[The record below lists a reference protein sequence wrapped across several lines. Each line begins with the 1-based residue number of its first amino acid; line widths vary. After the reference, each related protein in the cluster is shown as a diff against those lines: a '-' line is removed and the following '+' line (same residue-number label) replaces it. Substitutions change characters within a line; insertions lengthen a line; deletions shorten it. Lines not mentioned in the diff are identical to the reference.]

1 MTSENKS
8 ILLIIT
14 GGIAAYKSLEL
25 IRLLRKDGAQ
35 IRSILTA
42 GGAQFVTPL
51 SVSALCEH
59 PAYTDLWSLKD
70 ESEMGHIRLVREAD
84 LIVVAPASAD
94 FMAKMA
100 HGLADDLAS
109 TCLLAADKPIL
120 IAPAMNHRMW
130 AHPATQNNVATLRAR
145 GVQVIGPDA
154 GAMACGEYGPGR
166 MSEPEVIFN
175 HIHSFFFNT
184 DQLHGLKALVT
195 AGPTFEPIDPVRFI
209 GNRSSGKQGIAI
221 AQALH
226 DSGADVTLV
235 LGPADEPVPAH
246 LRVIKVHT
254 AQEMLAAC
262 ESALPADI
270 AICAAAVSDWRP
282 AEFQEHK
289 MKKRSDQSPPA
300 IALSENPDIL
310 KTLSHHKNRPR
321 LVVGFAA
328 ETHNLLDH
336 ARQKLKTK
344 GCDWIVANNVSENV
358 FGADENH
365 AFLITSQTTLEWPR
379 APKAQIARR
388 LVQQITEFFH
398 DRLESHKAAE

>member
-1 MTSENKS
+1 MTLHDKS

-25 IRLLRKDGAQ
+25 IRLLRQDGAQ
-35 IRSILTA
+35 VRCILTS
-42 GGAQFVTPL
+42 GGAHFVTPL

-70 ESEMGHIRLVREAD
+70 ESEMGHIRLVRETD
-84 LIVVAPASAD
+84 LIVVAPASAN

-130 AHPATQNNVATLRAR
+130 THPATQANVATLQAR
-145 GVQVIGPDA
+145 GVRMIGPDE

-166 MSEPEVIFN
+166 MAEPENILEQ
-175 HIHSFFFNT
+175 IRSFFLNRSILKGT
-184 DQLHGLKALVT
+184 KALVT

-226 DSGADVTLV
+226 EAGADVTLV
-235 LGPADEPVPAH
+235 LGPAHEPAPAH
-246 LRVIKVHT
+246 LRVIRVHT
-254 AQEMLAAC
+254 AQDMLAAC
-262 ESALPADI
+262 EAALPADI

-282 AEFQEHK
+282 AEFQDRK

-300 IALSENPDIL
+300 IELAENPDIL

-328 ETHNLLDH
+328 ETENLLDH

-358 FGADENH
+358 FGAQENH

-388 LVQQITEFFH
+388 LVQHITEFFH
-398 DRLESHKAAE
+398 DRLESRKAAE